1 MNNKSINPLL
11 LLLIVCF
18 FGLTSF
24 MMNPK
29 PHLIVGCWSIFE
41 EKAVTLK
48 SKKNFIDQVYFGSNE
63 ISSSISLIDNKEK
76 RKDLR
81 LAYRIY
87 ENMDGYNVPVLLFVN
102 TCDQDFKLAFTI
114 EKLTKDTLELKCIR
128 DAVPAEME
136 LNREILVFGRIAGP
150 AENMPDSEGAIEI
163 EIDTRE
169 E

>member
-1 MNNKSINPLL
+1 MKNKNIKPLL
-11 LLLIVCF
+11 LLLIACF

-24 MMNPK
+24 MTNPK

-48 SKKNFIDQVYFGSNE
+48 SKKNFIDQFYFGSNE
-63 ISSSISLIDNKEK
+63 ISSSISLIDKKEK

-102 TCDQDFKLAFTI
+102 TCDKDFQLAFTI

-128 DAVPAEME
+128 DVVPAEME
-136 LNREILVFGRIAGP
+136 LNRETLVFGRIAGP
-150 AENMPDSEGAIEI
+150 PENMPDSEGAIEM
-163 EIDTRE
+163 EIDIRE
-169 E
+169 Q

>member
-1 MNNKSINPLL
+1 MKNKNIKPLPL
-11 LLLIVCF
+11 VLMACF

-24 MMNPK
+24 IMNPK

-63 ISSSISLIDNKEK
+63 ISSSFSFLDKKGE
-76 RKDLR
+76 RSDLR

-102 TCDQDFKLAFTI
+102 TCDQDFKLTFTI

-128 DAVPAEME
+128 DVVPAEME
-136 LNREILVFGRIAGP
+136 LNRETLVFGRIAGP

>member
-128 DAVPAEME
+128 DVVPAEME
-136 LNREILVFGRIAGP
+136 LNRETLVFGRIAGP
-150 AENMPDSEGAIEI
+150 PENMPDSEGAIEM

>member
-1 MNNKSINPLL
+1 MKNKNIKHVSLM
-11 LLLIVCF
+11 LIACF

-24 MMNPK
+24 MTNPK

-48 SKKNFIDQVYFGSNE
+48 SKKNFIDQVYFGGNE
-63 ISSSISLIDNKEK
+63 ISSSFSFLDKKGK

-87 ENMDGYNVPVLLFVN
+87 ENMDGYNVPVLFFVN
-102 TCDQDFKLAFTI
+102 TCDKDFKLAFTI

-128 DAVPAEME
+128 DVVPAEME
-136 LNREILVFGRIAGP
+136 LNRETLVFGRIAGP
-150 AENMPDSEGAIEI
+150 AENMPDSPGAIEI